1 MNGRRLTA
9 LGMAALL
16 AGMTVFAA
24 GCEKGSGSE
33 AERAELKE
41 SSNELVKSSGETEAA
56 DAEGQD
62 DITLRF
68 MWWGSDARHE
78 ATLAV
83 IEQYEQLHPNVKIEA
98 EYGGYDGY
106 FEKLTT
112 QVSGGTAADI
122 VQFDASMTRDLMAMG
137 EVFADLNDY
146 SAQLDTS
153 DFDQNFLKSFSYYD
167 GRMVGLPTGVNAGIW
182 LTDTSVLEAAGG
194 HQDLG

>member
-62 DITLRF
+62 DC
-68 MWWGSDARHE
+68 E
-78 ATLAV
+78 
-83 IEQYEQLHPNVKIEA
+83 
-98 EYGGYDGY
+98 
-106 FEKLTT
+106 
-112 QVSGGTAADI
+112 
-122 VQFDASMTRDLMAMG
+122 
-137 EVFADLNDY
+137 
-146 SAQLDTS
+146 
-153 DFDQNFLKSFSYYD
+153 
-167 GRMVGLPTGVNAGIW
+167 
-182 LTDTSVLEAAGG
+182 
-194 HQDLG
+194 